1 MPFDRPLLLGAS
13 ALLTLSACSN
23 PGTATSPVTAP
34 ALDEASVRAFAEE
47 WHAGLVGYE
56 EGLETWKSGLT
67 DESSYFN
74 AGFGAP
80 QRVALDA
87 ARAEMFWEDSVTCN
101 VKDVKVYTDCASVY
115 GSVIYED
122 LGMRW
127 RKVFHG
133 TVVERDG
140 RLVWDRWMEC
150 ADPLLANRY
159 AGWTS
164 ESAEAGAEYVSMAWN
179 IINGEFSTARAQTP
193 KILALDPGM
202 ATAHL
207 GTAWAAWVDGDDEAA
222 QAAMDAAVA
231 ALDDEGEAQQLMVRA
246 LATEDAD
253 EALGLL
259 EKALVIA
266 PDDPLLAVNY
276 TVALGLRKEDP
287 AGAARF
293 LRRVLRRWPNVGGL
307 HNMMGYML
315 MAQDDLEGAERHFK
329 MYMRLQPNTANAYDS
344 MGDFLRAT
352 GKPEEAKAMYQRTL
366 ELDPDFKAARTKLD
380 ALS

>member
-1 MPFDRPLLLGAS
+1 
-13 ALLTLSACSN
+13 
-23 PGTATSPVTAP
+23 V
-34 ALDEASVRAFAEE
+34 V
-47 WHAGLVGYE
+47 
-56 EGLETWKSGLT
+56 
-67 DESSYFN
+67 
-74 AGFGAP
+74 
-80 QRVALDA
+80 LDA
-87 ARAEMFWEDSVTCN
+87 ARAEMFWEDSVTCD
-101 VKDVKVYTDCASVY
+101 VKDVKVYGDCASVY
-115 GSVIYED
+115 GSVVYED

-133 TVVERDG
+133 TVIRKDG
-140 RLVWDRWMEC
+140 RLAWDRWMEC

-164 ESAEAGAEYVSMAWN
+164 DNPEAGAEYVSMAWN
-179 IINGEFSTARAQTP
+179 IINGEFSAARAQTP

-207 GTAWAAWVDGDDEAA
+207 GTAWGAWVDGDDEAA
-222 QAAMDAAVA
+222 QAAMAAAVE

-246 LATEDAD
+246 LATQDAD
-253 EALGLL
+253 EALHLL

-276 TVALGLRKEDP
+276 TVVLGLRKEDP

-293 LRRVLRRWPNVGGL
+293 LRRALRRWPNVGGL

-315 MAQDDLEGAERHFK
+315 MAQEDVDGAGRHFK

-344 MGDFLRAT
+344 MGDYLQAT
-352 GKPEEAKAMYQRTL
+352 GKTEEAKAMYQKTL
-366 ELDPDFKAARTKLD
+366 ELDPEFKAAKRKLD
-380 ALS
+380 AMP